1 MNLKTII
8 VTGTPGVGKST
19 VSTNL
24 SLKLGAR
31 HLDISKLAEE
41 FNALDRFDTERNTA
55 IVYLDKLSNVLI
67 EKIESSSADVI
78 IDGHLAPHIIPN
90 HMVTVAI
97 ILLKNP
103 QQIEE
108 ELKNR
113 GYSDKKVKE
122 NVRCEILDVCLFEC
136 VNKYGRK
143 KCHEMD
149 ITNEKLDSIIDQLEK
164 VIKGLGP
171 KRVGIV
177 DWLELVNKENK
188 LKYYFE

>member
-8 VTGTPGVGKST
+8 ITGTPGVGKST

-24 SLKLGAR
+24 SLKISAR
-31 HLDISKLAEE
+31 HLDISKIAEE
-41 FNALDRFDTERNTA
+41 FNVIDRFDTERNTV
-55 IVYLDKLSNVLI
+55 IVNLDRLSNVLI
-67 EKIESSSADVI
+67 EKIESSLTDVI
-78 IDGHLAPHIIPN
+78 IDGHLAPHIIPD

-97 ILLKNP
+97 ILRRNP
-103 QQIEE
+103 KQVEE

-136 VNKYGRK
+136 VNKYGRE

-149 ITNEKLDSIIDQLEK
+149 ITNEKLAFIIDQLEK

-171 KRVGIV
+171 KKVGII

-188 LKYYFE
+188 LNYYFE